1 MREGFSPSSAPGGNM
16 LLEEWNIEDAK
27 EVWREE
33 ALEEG
38 REQVLELL
46 EQGLSIEEIK
56 NRLSQ
61 KEKK

>member
-1 MREGFSPSSAPGGNM
+1 M